1 MTSITS
7 EAHAVLKRLE
17 QDQGDL
23 KSQLAIIRI
32 SEPISDVGSYSSPSK
47 RGSDVSVSNLN
58 DPTPASLEA
67 DLTHYK
73 VRPDNTIAPV
83 RRAYR
88 VSQELFSKLR
98 FSYLEQVTK
107 EKFLRAI
114 VDDPPLV
121 VGHNENV
128 ELETQLAEVKAE
140 LKSRKEDARLT
151 IEEMEKIGRDL
162 ARRYKNVEVQM
173 EQLSTLPDSIENLE
187 STIAGLRAKQ
197 VANMDSSDP
206 RASQN
211 LPLPAT
217 AKLLAEREAELAALN
232 RQIAAV
238 QNTLPRKTREAEAIE
253 RECIVLDRRRAEA
266 LTKAREAERK
276 KQQGE
281 SDGLEE
287 MGRWYRG
294 AEETLKEVV
303 GVEG

>member
-1 MTSITS
+1 M
-7 EAHAVLKRLE
+7 ADMADPAAVLQKLE
-17 QDQGDL
+17 QEQGDL
-23 KSQLAIIRI
+23 KKQLAIIRI
-32 SEPISDVGSYSSPSK
+32 SEPISDVGGSNPSPSK
-47 RGSDVSVSNLN
+47 RGSDVSISNLN

-67 DLTHYK
+67 DLSHYK
-73 VRPDNTIAPV
+73 
-83 RRAYR
+83 
-88 VSQELFSKLR
+88 ELFSKLR

-114 VDDPPLV
+114 VGDPPLV

-140 LKSRKEDARLT
+140 LKSRKEEARLM
-151 IEEMEKIGRDL
+151 IEEMETMGREL

-173 EQLSTLPDSIENLE
+173 TQLSTLPDSIENLE

-197 VANMDSSDP
+197 VAGMTSSDL
-206 RASQN
+206 RSSQN

-217 AKLLAEREAELAALN
+217 MALLSEREAELAALN

-253 RECIVLDRRRAEA
+253 RECTVLERRKIEA
-266 LTKAREAERK
+266 VTQAREAQRK

-294 AEETLKEVV
+294 AEETLKEMV
-303 GVEG
+303 GV

>member
-1 MTSITS
+1 MAETTDPY
-7 EAHAVLKRLE
+7 AVLQQLE
-17 QDQGDL
+17 QEQGDL
-23 KSQLAIIRI
+23 KKKLAIIRI
-32 SEPISDVGSYSSPSK
+32 SEPISDVGGSNPSPSK
-47 RGSDVSVSNLN
+47 RGSDVSISNLN

-73 VRPDNTIAPV
+73 
-83 RRAYR
+83 
-88 VSQELFSKLR
+88 ELFSKLR

-114 VDDPPLV
+114 VGDPPLV

-140 LKSRKEDARLT
+140 LKSRKEEARLM
-151 IEEMEKIGRDL
+151 IEEMETMSREL

-173 EQLSTLPDSIENLE
+173 TQLSTLPDSIENLE

-197 VANMDSSDP
+197 VASMTSSDP
-206 RASQN
+206 RSSQN

-217 AKLLAEREAELAALN
+217 MALLSEREAELAALN
-232 RQIAAV
+232 RQILAV

-253 RECIVLDRRRAEA
+253 RECSVLERRKVEA
-266 LTKAREAERK
+266 VTQAREAQRK

-294 AEETLKEVV
+294 AEETLKQIV
-303 GVEG
+303 GV